1 MDINFTLSG
10 FKLLLLLWP
19 LLLLLATATMT
30 TLNYLQ
36 AWLLTTLTVYLRLK
50 PRLLVAATTCDGY
63 FDYFWLWQWQFVTS
77 NVTTRDFWLFTATTT
92 YKVKYWQIR
101 LVATATKATCD
112 CNFDNLQLCFS
123 PTATAYVCKY
133 LRLRQLA
140 IATNATAKMNATR
153 PLVRLLA
160 ILAIYNCNYLRLQVW
175 KLLATRA
182 TTMSVTATASVTVN
196 TTVSSAITT

>member
-1 MDINFTLSG
+1 MNINFTLSG

-50 PRLLVAATTCDGY
+50 PRLLVAATTCDKY

-112 CNFDNLQLCFS
+112 CNHDYLQLQ
-123 PTATAYVCKY
+123 
-133 LRLRQLA
+133 LWQLA
-140 IATNATAKMNATR
+140 TMLSSDYDCLCMQT
-153 PLVRLLA
+153 
-160 ILAIYNCNYLRLQVW
+160 
-175 KLLATRA
+175 LATK
-182 TTMSVTATASVTVN
+182 TTCDCN
-196 TTVSSAITT
+196 DWCLLL